1 MNPTTIPAASRKPGL
16 RGVHVLSAFLAFFG
30 MIFLVNGTMIYSA
43 LRTHTGLVAN
53 EPYRKG
59 LHYNDRI
66 AASDR
71 QALLDWADAVTLG
84 RDGRLAVRMTAAG
97 GRPVPSLAMRA
108 VVGRPATN
116 REDRAIELKE
126 TEPGVYAATLG
137 VLDAGGWLVS
147 LEARAD
153 RSAAE
158 PIFQARRRLWLT
170 P

>member
-1 MNPTTIPAASRKPGL
+1 MSPTALPTASPKSGI
-16 RGVHVLSAFLAFFG
+16 RGVHVLAAFLAFFG
-30 MIFLVNGTMIYSA
+30 MIFLVNGAMIYSA

-71 QALLDWADAVTLG
+71 QALLDWNDAVTLR
-84 RDGRLAVRMTAAG
+84 RDGSLAVRLTAAG
-97 GRPVPSLAMRA
+97 GRPVPSLVLRA

-116 REDRAIELKE
+116 RADHTVELKE
-126 TEPGVYAATLG
+126 TEPGLYEATVG
-137 VLDAGGWLVS
+137 TIEAGNWQVS

-153 RSAAE
+153 RAADE
-158 PIFQARRRLWLT
+158 PIYRARRRLWLT